1 MRYQVG
7 DHVVLRDDLHWNQ
20 RLGDFFVTWEMG
32 SFAGKAITI
41 KRVHPSFYQA
51 EELPR
56 QPWFTD
62 EMIAGYESDFDPCIE
77 VSGDEFL

>member
-7 DHVVLRDDLHWNQ
+7 DRVVLRDDLHWDQ
-20 RLGDFFVTWEMG
+20 QLGGYFVTGEME
-32 SFAGKAITI
+32 SFAGKTITI
-41 KRVHPSFYQA
+41 KGITPSSYQA

-62 EMIAGYESDFDPCIE
+62 EMIAGYESEFDPCIE